1 MFLKLKNGSL
11 INVDRIDAVIRSGDQ
26 WRVSMGGIS
35 TQIDNDEY
43 DKLLFVL
50 VNKSGITEPD

>member
-1 MFLKLKNGSL
+1 MASL
-11 INVDRIDAVIRSGDQ
+11 D
-26 WRVSMGGIS
+26 GGIS